1 MKIRV
6 NNVNPVTSEG
16 HPMTT
21 EEKAH
26 ITYCMMTPTF
36 AVIIPDE
43 RVRHVV
49 LDTDAANIATGVR
62 DTDPTPGS

>member
-1 MKIRV
+1 
-6 NNVNPVTSEG
+6 
-16 HPMTT
+16 MTT